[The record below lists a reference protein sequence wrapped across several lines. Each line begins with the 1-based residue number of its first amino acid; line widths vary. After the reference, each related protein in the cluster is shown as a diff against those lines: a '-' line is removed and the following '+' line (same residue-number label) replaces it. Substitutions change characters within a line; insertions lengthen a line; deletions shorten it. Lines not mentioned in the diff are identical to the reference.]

1 MKKHWPKIVCILLAS
16 VCLLGVLVCCS
27 IRMYVNHDHYTMVDY
42 NLVWID
48 GDYKINTTFYGSIF
62 GLCRYYKIQDIP
74 LDEYVACEYR
84 PNELGPRTI
93 PLVMKHNDFE
103 GTLSYDTTSAKIF
116 LGQDNLDGRS
126 EGWIDY
132 GINIVQKEV
141 ALVEKEITEQIVS
154 DISAKENYLNYQY
167 FLDIDE
173 EPHSLYYGEN
183 RDVYRDRLRI
193 KIPIKEYDNLMWVAT
208 IEKAGDHYYLEIL
221 VDHRWGRKFLPC
233 SDEFEELIDAIILEY
248 GLSIS

>member
-1 MKKHWPKIVCILLAS
+1 MKKHWLRIVCILLAS
-16 VCLLGVLVCCS
+16 ACLLGVLVCCS
-27 IRMYVNHDHYTMVDY
+27 IHMSVNRDHYTMVDY

-48 GDYKINTTFYGSIF
+48 GDYKINTTFYGSTF

-84 PNELGPRTI
+84 PNELGPKTI
-93 PLVMKHNDFE
+93 PLVMKRNDFE
-103 GTLSYDTTSAKIF
+103 GTLSYDTTAATIF
-116 LGQDNLDGRS
+116 IGETGLNHAEDK
-126 EGWIDY
+126 WIDF
-132 GINIVQKEV
+132 GKHIVQEEV
-141 ALVEKEITEQIVS
+141 ALVKKEITEKIVNG
-154 DISAKENYLNYQY
+154 ISAEENYLDYQY
-167 FLDIDE
+167 FFDMDE
-173 EPHSLYYGEN
+173 YPQRLYYG
-183 RDVYRDRLRI
+183 DRHKDAILRI

>member
-1 MKKHWPKIVCILLAS
+1 
-16 VCLLGVLVCCS
+16 
-27 IRMYVNHDHYTMVDY
+27 
-42 NLVWID
+42 
-48 GDYKINTTFYGSIF
+48 
-62 GLCRYYKIQDIP
+62 
-74 LDEYVACEYR
+74 
-84 PNELGPRTI
+84 
-93 PLVMKHNDFE
+93 MKHNDFE

-116 LGQDNLDGRS
+116 LGRFNLDGRS
-126 EGWIDY
+126 DGWIDY

-173 EPHSLYYGEN
+173 APHSLYYGD
-183 RDVYRDRLRI
+183 RHKGARLRI

-233 SDEFEELIDAIILEY
+233 SDEFEELIDAIVLEY

>member
-16 VCLLGVLVCCS
+16 ACLLGVLVCCS

-84 PNELGPRTI
+84 PNELGPMTI

-103 GTLSYDTTSAKIF
+103 GTLSYDTTAATIF
-116 LGQDNLDGRS
+116 IGETGLNHAEDK
-126 EGWIDY
+126 WIDF
-132 GINIVQKEV
+132 GKHIVQEEV

-183 RDVYRDRLRI
+183 RDRLRI

-221 VDHRWGRKFLPC
+221 VDHHWGSKFLPC

-248 GLSIS
+248 GLSISC